1 MSQMT
6 WTDAQKEAITARGG
20 NILLSAAAGSGK
32 TAVLAE
38 RILQRVTDRKDPAG
52 INELLVLTFTR
63 AAAAEMRTRI
73 GKALS
78 SALEKAARE
87 RNEAPT
93 AGHEAAVTYLERQT
107 ALLGSASIS
116 TIDSFCQSLLRQY
129 FYKLDLDPD
138 FRILSDDNEIYL
150 LRDSV
155 LSEVLLPWYEKK
167 DPHFLDCVDLF
178 ATRYEDAGLR
188 SALLRLYNASLSM
201 AFPEE
206 FFRRLALPYE
216 AGNAKT
222 PDDLPWTADLLASF
236 REKARSWADQ
246 YSRIFPL
253 LEEEPALAPY
263 TDQLSEEWTSFRTL
277 AEGPLTWDAWQR
289 TMNSNLFRTLKAVRG
304 KSAADPASL
313 DEKKAVI
320 KTIREQ
326 TKTEYKNICGT
337 YFSISPAQWIA
348 DMKDTAP
355 IVSVL
360 SQLLIDF
367 HRAYMARKKEK
378 GLLEFNDM
386 EHYALALLLAPGS
399 TADHPI
405 RSETALELSRRYK
418 EVMVDEYQDTNGL
431 QELITA
437 LISNGKNR
445 FLVGDIKQSIY
456 RFRQADP
463 GIFLEKYQSYP
474 ETDGA
479 QRIDLNRNFRSDPAI
494 LSAVNFI
501 FSQILQKDPS
511 GKAPL
516 ELIYGPS
523 EALYPGRQGEPAP
536 ADYAGGTVSIDLIDL
551 PKAKGKDDEGSG
563 EADNADLDNME
574 IEARLIASRIH
585 ALMASGQEVM
595 NKDGTYRPLG
605 YGDIAILLR
614 SVETRGPLLL
624 QALRDEDIPARCD
637 QTDDFLGTVEIQL
650 LWAFLKIIDNPR
662 QDLALTAALR
672 SPFIGLSESALAA
685 LRLWDKYCLWD
696 ALQSSSEILS
706 GADAIACVHFKSQ
719 YRKWRALSRQSGTAP
734 LIEAILADT
743 DYLSYL
749 SGMPGSAFRQ
759 AHVLAFYDMARAY
772 DGDIAGG
779 LSRFLENLQ
788 QIGDK
793 KRALRLPLPASPEA
807 GTVQIM
813 TIHKSKGLEFPVVF
827 LAAAG
832 ARFNKRDLS
841 QIALLHKEKGL
852 GLYHFDRDR
861 LLRWPTL
868 YSCAIQEDIRKAGL
882 SEEARL
888 LYVAMTRARDKL
900 FITGTVKDLTSY
912 LTGILSSSSG
922 SGAIP
927 SYAASSA
934 SSYLDWI
941 LPAAARSRSAENLW
955 DTAGLIPSY
964 RDDDKGVSFTFTA
977 HKKEEFLKEEEK
989 VTSSEEEHQEAAPAI
1004 PAWLTEKSAPPAW
1017 IEERFRW
1024 RYPYAEAAQTPAKLT
1039 ATAAVKLS
1047 APEKEEAMPSALLA
1061 APIEEKQPLP
1071 ADFAA
1076 PPAFLEAGKDAY
1088 KGTAYGTLMH
1098 KAMELLDFHALEESP
1113 AAIAA
1118 AIKDLSEKRAF
1129 TEEEARILL
1138 GTHKGRRPVEDI
1150 RAFMKSTLGLLMRRA
1165 QIVRKEMAFSILLP
1179 AEEFYPRCE
1188 KGEEIFLQ
1196 GAIDCLLEKEGKLV
1210 IIDYKTDHV
1219 PDGQILAGHYHRQ
1232 LQIYGEAAETILQ
1245 KPVAALYLWSF
1256 HLKEAIRVPFE
1267 SRFP

>member
-1 MSQMT
+1 MSDMT
-6 WTDAQKEAITARGG
+6 WTKAQEEAITARGG

-38 RILQRVTDRKDPAG
+38 RILRRVTDPKEPVG

-78 SALEKAARE
+78 AALEKAARS
-87 RNEAPT
+87 RDAAPT
-93 AGHEAAVTYLERQT
+93 AKNEAAMTYLERQT

-155 LSEVLLPWYEKK
+155 LSEVLLAWYEKK
-167 DPHFLDCVDLF
+167 DPHFEDCVDLF

-188 SALLRLYNASLSM
+188 SALLRLYSASLSM
-201 AFPEE
+201 AFPED
-206 FFRRLALPYE
+206 FFRRLAVPYE
-216 AGNAKT
+216 VTGAKT

-236 REKARSWADQ
+236 REKARSWADR

-253 LEEEPALAPY
+253 IEEEPALAPY

-289 TMNSNLFRTLKAVRG
+289 TMNSNLFRSLKAVRG
-304 KSAADPASL
+304 KSAADPEAL
-313 DEKKAVI
+313 DEKKAM
-320 KTIREQ
+320 IRAIRDK
-326 TKTEYKNICGT
+326 TKTEYKNIYDT
-337 YFSISPAQWIA
+337 YFSLSPEQWIS

-360 SQLLIDF
+360 SRLLIDF

-386 EHYALALLLAPGS
+386 EHYALSLLLAPES
-399 TADHPI
+399 TPGRPV
-405 RSETALELSRRYK
+405 RSETAIELSQRYK

-463 GIFLEKYQSYP
+463 GIFLAKYQSYP
-474 ETDGA
+474 EREDA
-479 QRIDLNRNFRSDPAI
+479 CRIDLNRNFRSDPAI

-516 ELIYGPS
+516 ELVYGPS
-523 EALYPGRQGEPAP
+523 EALYPGRRAGPAP
-536 ADYAGGTVSIDLIDL
+536 ASYAGGTVSIDLIDL
-551 PKAKGKDDEGSG
+551 PKSKDGEGEEEG
-563 EADNADLDNME
+563 ADVDNME

-585 ALMASGQEVM
+585 ALMESGGKVM

-614 SVETRGPLLL
+614 SVETRGPTLLEAL
-624 QALRDEDIPARCD
+624 QEEGIPARCD
-637 QTDDFLGTVEIQL
+637 QTDDFLGTIEIQL
-650 LWAFLKIIDNPR
+650 LWAFLKVIDNPR
-662 QDLALTAALR
+662 QDLALTAVLR
-672 SPFIGLSESALAA
+672 SPFTGLSESALAM
-685 LRLWDKYCLWD
+685 LRLKDKYSLWD

-706 GADAIACVHFKSQ
+706 GADAMACVHFKSQ

-734 LIEAILADT
+734 LIEAVLADT
-743 DYLSYL
+743 DYLAYL

-759 AHVLAFYDMARAY
+759 AHVLAFYDMARAW
-772 DGDIAGG
+772 DSDIAGG
-779 LSRFLENLQ
+779 LNRFLENLQ
-788 QIGDK
+788 QIDDK
-793 KRALRLPLPASPEA
+793 KRALRLPLPASPET

-827 LAAAG
+827 LSAAG
-832 ARFNKRDLS
+832 SRFNKKDLS

-852 GLYHFDRDR
+852 GLYHFDRER

-868 YSCAIQEDIRKAGL
+868 YSCAIQEDIRRSGL
-882 SEEARL
+882 AEEARL

-900 FITGTVKDLTSY
+900 FITGTMKNLNAS
-912 LTGILSSSSG
+912 LASLLSASSG
-922 SGAIP
+922 NGAIP
-927 SYAASSA
+927 SYAAASA

-941 LPAAARSRSAENLW
+941 LPAAARSRSAESLW
-955 DTAGLIPSY
+955 DAAGLIPSY
-964 RDDDKGVSFTFTA
+964 RDDDQGVSFTFTA

-989 VTSSEEEHQEAAPAI
+989 KEAREEARETPPSL
-1004 PAWLTEKSAPPAW
+1004 PAWLTAESAPPAW
-1017 IEERFRW
+1017 MEDHFRW

-1039 ATAAVKLS
+1039 ATAAVKL
-1047 APEKEEAMPSALLA
+1047 AEPEKEEAMPSALLA

-1076 PPAFLEAGKDAY
+1076 PPDFLASEQDAY

-1098 KAMELLDFHALEESP
+1098 KAMELLDFHTLVESP
-1113 AAIAA
+1113 AAIGA
-1118 AIKDLSEKRAF
+1118 AIKALAEKHAF
-1129 TEEEARILL
+1129 TEEEASILL

-1150 RAFMKSTLGLLMRRA
+1150 RAFMQSTLGLLMRRA

-1179 AEEFYPRCE
+1179 AREFYPACE

-1219 PDGQILAGHYHRQ
+1219 PDGQILADHYHRQ

-1256 HLKEAIRVPFE
+1256 HLKEAVRVPFT
-1267 SRFP
+1267 SRFQ

>member
-1 MSQMT
+1 MSDMK
-6 WTDAQKEAITARGG
+6 WTKAQEEAIHARGG

-38 RILQRVTDRKDPAG
+38 RILQRVTDPKEPAG
-52 INELLVLTFTR
+52 IHELLVLTFTR

-78 SALEKAARE
+78 AALEKAART
-87 RNEAPT
+87 RDAAPT
-93 AGHEAAVTYLERQT
+93 AANEAAVTYLERQT

-155 LSEVLLPWYEKK
+155 LSEVLLKWYEKK
-167 DPHFLDCVDLF
+167 DPYFQDCVDLF

-188 SALLRLYNASLSM
+188 SALLRLYSASLSM
-201 AFPEE
+201 AFPED
-206 FFRRLALPYE
+206 FFRRLPRPYE
-216 AGNAKT
+216 VTGAKT
-222 PDDLPWTADLLASF
+222 PDDLPWTGDLLTSF
-236 REKARSWADQ
+236 REKARSWADK
-246 YSRIFPL
+246 YSQAFQMMDG
-253 LEEEPALAPY
+253 EPALKPY
-263 TDQLSEEWTSFRTL
+263 ADQLSEEWASFRAL
-277 AEGPLTWDAWQR
+277 IEGPLTWEAWRR
-289 TMNSNLFRTLKAVRG
+289 TMNPSVFQKLKAY
-304 KSAADPASL
+304 KKKTAADPETVEDRA
-313 DEKKAVI
+313 EKIKAMRNQV
-320 KTIREQ
+320 K
-326 TKTEYKNICGT
+326 KEYGALWDS
-337 YFSISPAQWIA
+337 YFSLSPEQWIA
-348 DMKDTAP
+348 DMKSTAP

-360 SQLLIDF
+360 SRLLTDF

-386 EHYALALLLAPGS
+386 EHYALSLLLAPES
-399 TADHPI
+399 TPEHPV
-405 RSETALELSRRYK
+405 RSETAQELSQRYK

-463 GIFLEKYQSYP
+463 GIFLAKYESYP
-474 ETDGA
+474 EKDDA
-479 QRIDLNRNFRSDPAI
+479 RRIDLNRNFRSDAAI

-523 EALYPGRQGEPAP
+523 EALYPGRRGEPAP
-536 ADYAGGTVSIDLIDL
+536 ASYAGGTVSIDLIDL
-551 PKAKGKDDEGSG
+551 PKTKDG
-563 EADNADLDNME
+563 EEEDAAADVDNME

-585 ALMASGQEVM
+585 ALMESGREVM
-595 NKDGTYRPLG
+595 NKDGTYRPIG

-614 SVETRGPLLL
+614 SVETRGPILLE
-624 QALRDEDIPARCD
+624 ALREEDIPARCD
-637 QTDDFLGTVEIQL
+637 QTDDFLGTIEIQL
-650 LWAFLKIIDNPR
+650 LWAFLKVIDNPR
-662 QDLALTAALR
+662 QDLALTAVLR
-672 SPFIGLSESALAA
+672 SPFTGLSESALAM
-685 LRLWDKYCLWD
+685 LRLKDKHSLWD

-706 GADAIACVHFKSQ
+706 GADAMACVHFKSQ
-719 YRKWRALSRQSGTAP
+719 YRKWRTLSRQCGTAP
-734 LIEAILADT
+734 LIESVLADT
-743 DYLSYL
+743 DYLAYL

-759 AHVLAFYDMARAY
+759 AHVLAFYDMARAW
-772 DGDIAGG
+772 DSDIAGG

-788 QIGDK
+788 QIDDK

-832 ARFNKRDLS
+832 SRFNKRDLS
-841 QIALLHKEKGL
+841 QVALLHKEKGL
-852 GLYHFDRDR
+852 GLYHFDKDR

-868 YSCAIQEDIRKAGL
+868 YSCAIQEDIRRAGL
-882 SEEARL
+882 AEEARL

-900 FITGTVKDLTSY
+900 FITGTMKNMNASLAS
-912 LTGILSSSSG
+912 LLSASG
-922 SGAIP
+922 RGTIP
-927 SYAASSA
+927 SYAAMGA

-941 LPAAARSRSAENLW
+941 LPAAARSRSAEALW
-955 DTAGLIPSY
+955 DAAGLIPSY
-964 RDDDKGVSFTFTA
+964 QEEDQGASFTFTA
-977 HKKEEFLKEEEK
+977 HKKDEFLREEEK
-989 VTSSEEEHQEAAPAI
+989 KEAGEEETTLPPAF
-1004 PAWLTEKSAPPAW
+1004 PAWLTEKSTPPAW
-1017 IEERFRW
+1017 IEDRFRW
-1024 RYPYAEAAQTPAKLT
+1024 RYPYAEAARTPAKLT
-1039 ATAAVKLS
+1039 ATAAVKL
-1047 APEKEEAMPSALLA
+1047 AEPEKEEAMPSALLA

-1076 PPAFLEAGKDAY
+1076 PPAFLEAEQDAY

-1098 KAMELLDFHALEESP
+1098 KAMELLDFHTLEESP
-1113 AAIAA
+1113 AAITA

-1129 TEEEARILL
+1129 TDEEARILL

-1179 AEEFYPRCE
+1179 AGEFYPSCE

-1196 GAIDCLLEKEGKLV
+1196 GAIDCLLEKDGKLV

-1219 PDGQILAGHYHRQ
+1219 PDGQILADHYHRQ

-1256 HLKEAIRVPFE
+1256 HLKEAVRVPFT
-1267 SRFP
+1267 SRFK

>member
-38 RILQRVTDRKDPAG
+38 RILRRVTDRKDPAG

-78 SALEKAARE
+78 AALEEAARA
-87 RNEAPT
+87 RNAAPT
-93 AGHEAAVTYLERQT
+93 AKHEAAVTYLERQT

-155 LSEVLLPWYEKK
+155 LSEVLLTWYEKK

-216 AGNAKT
+216 VTNAET

-246 YSRIFPL
+246 YSRAFQMM
-253 LEEEPALAPY
+253 EGEAALKPY
-263 TDQLSEEWTSFRTL
+263 ADQLSEEWTSFRALT
-277 AEGPLTWDAWQR
+277 EGPLTWEAWRR
-289 TMNSNLFRTLKAVRG
+289 TMNKGVFQKLKAV
-304 KSAADPASL
+304 KKNLADDPEALEDKRSRIQ
-313 DEKKAVI
+313 DMRNHVKK
-320 KTIREQ
+320 
-326 TKTEYKNICGT
+326 EYTDLWNT
-337 YFSISPAQWIA
+337 YFSLSPAQWIS
-348 DMKDTAP
+348 DMKSTAP

-367 HRAYMARKKEK
+367 HQAYMARKKEK

-399 TADHPI
+399 TADHPM

-479 QRIDLNRNFRSDPAI
+479 RRIDLNRNFRSDPAI

-523 EALYPGRQGEPAP
+523 EALYPGRHGSPAP
-536 ADYAGGTVSIDLIDL
+536 AAYAGGTVSIDLIDL
-551 PKAKGKDDEGSG
+551 PKTKDETEED
-563 EADNADLDNME
+563 ADVDNME

-585 ALMASGQEVM
+585 ALMASGGEVM

-637 QTDDFLGTVEIQL
+637 QTDDFLGTIEIQL

-685 LRLWDKYCLWD
+685 LRLRDKRCLWD
-696 ALQSSSEILS
+696 ALQSSSDILS
-706 GADAIACVHFKSQ
+706 GADAMACVHFKSQ
-719 YRKWRALSRQSGTAP
+719 YRKWRALSRQCGTAP

-772 DGDIAGG
+772 DSDIAGG

-788 QIGDK
+788 QIDDK

-827 LAAAG
+827 LSAAG
-832 ARFNKRDLS
+832 ARFNKKDLS

-852 GLYHFDRDR
+852 GLFHFDKDR

-868 YSCAIQEDIRKAGL
+868 YSCAIQEDIRKASL

-912 LTGILSSSSG
+912 LTGLLSASSG

-927 SYAASSA
+927 SYAAASA

-955 DTAGLIPSY
+955 DTVGLIPSY
-964 RDDDKGVSFTFTA
+964 RDDDKGVSFTFTV

-989 VTSSEEEHQEAAPAI
+989 SASAEEEDEKKTAPAI

-1017 IEERFRW
+1017 IEDRFCW

-1047 APEKEEAMPSALLA
+1047 DPDKEEVMPSALLA

-1076 PPAFLEAGKDAY
+1076 PPAFLEAEKDAY

-1098 KAMELLDFHALEESP
+1098 KAMELLDFHTLEESP
-1113 AAIAA
+1113 AAVTA
-1118 AIKDLSEKRAF
+1118 AIKALSERHAF
-1129 TEEEARILL
+1129 TEEEMKILV

-1150 RAFMKSTLGLLMRRA
+1150 LDFMKSTLGLLMRRA

-1179 AEEFYPRCE
+1179 ADEFYPRCE

-1219 PDGQILAGHYHRQ
+1219 PDGQILADHYHRQ

-1267 SRFP
+1267 SRFQ

>member
-1 MSQMT
+1 MSNMT
-6 WTDAQKEAITARGG
+6 WTKAQEEAIQARGV

-38 RILQRVTDRKDPAG
+38 RILRRVTDPKEPVG

-73 GKALS
+73 GKALAA
-78 SALEKAARE
+78 ALEKAAKTRDA
-87 RNEAPT
+87 APT
-93 AGHEAAVTYLERQT
+93 AANEAAVTYLKRQT

-155 LSEVLLPWYEKK
+155 LSEVLLTWYEKK
-167 DPHFLDCVDLF
+167 DPHFQDCVDLF

-188 SALLRLYNASLSM
+188 SALLRLYSASLSM
-201 AFPEE
+201 AFPED
-206 FFRRLALPYE
+206 FFRRLLRPYE
-216 AGNAKT
+216 VTDAKT
-222 PDDLPWTADLLASF
+222 PDDLPWAQDLLASF
-236 REKARSWADQ
+236 REKARSWADK
-246 YSRIFPL
+246 YSRAFQMMDG
-253 LEEEPALAPY
+253 EPAFKPY
-263 TDQLSEEWTSFRTL
+263 ADQLSEEWASFRAL
-277 AEGPLTWDAWQR
+277 IEGPLTWEAWRR
-289 TMNSNLFRTLKAVRG
+289 TMNPSVFQRLKKYKEKA
-304 KSAADPASL
+304 AADPETVKNTA
-313 DEKKAVI
+313 EKITTLRKQV
-320 KTIREQ
+320 
-326 TKTEYKNICGT
+326 KTEYT
-337 YFSISPAQWIA
+337 ALWDSYFSLSPEQWIA

-367 HRAYMARKKEK
+367 HRSYMAKKKEK

-386 EHYALALLLAPGS
+386 EHYVLSLLLAPES
-399 TADHPI
+399 TEEHPVQ
-405 RSETALELSRRYK
+405 SETAWELSQRYK
-418 EVMVDEYQDTNGL
+418 EVMVDEYQDTNSL

-437 LISNGKNR
+437 LISSGRNR

-463 GIFLEKYQSYP
+463 GIFLAKYQSYP
-474 ETDGA
+474 GKDDA
-479 QRIDLNRNFRSDPAI
+479 RRIDLNWNFRSDVAI

-501 FSQILQKDPS
+501 FAQILQKDPS

-516 ELIYGPS
+516 ELVYGPS

-536 ADYAGGTVSIDLIDL
+536 PSYAGGTVSIDLIDL
-551 PKAKGKDDEGSG
+551 PKTKDGDKET
-563 EADNADLDNME
+563 DNAADIDNME

-585 ALMASGQEVM
+585 TLMESGTEVM

-614 SVETRGPLLL
+614 SVETRGPILL
-624 QALRDEDIPARCD
+624 QALREEDIPARCD
-637 QTDDFLGTVEIQL
+637 QTDDFLGTIEIQL

-662 QDLALTAALR
+662 QDLALTAVLR
-672 SPFIGLSESALAA
+672 SPFTGLSESALAL
-685 LRLWDKYCLWD
+685 LRLKDKRSLWD
-696 ALQSSSEILS
+696 AIQSSSEILS
-706 GADAIACVHFKSQ
+706 GADAMACIHFKSQ

-734 LIEAILADT
+734 LIEAVLDDT

-759 AHVLAFYDMARAY
+759 DHVLAFYDMARTW
-772 DGDIAGG
+772 DSDIAGG
-779 LSRFLENLQ
+779 LNRFLENLQ
-788 QIGDK
+788 KIDDK
-793 KRALRLPLPASPEA
+793 KRALRLPLPASSEA

-813 TIHKSKGLEFPVVF
+813 TIHKSKGLEFPIVF
-827 LAAAG
+827 LSAAG
-832 ARFNKRDLS
+832 ARFNKKDLS

-868 YSCAIQEDIRKAGL
+868 YSCAIREDIRRASL
-882 SEEARL
+882 AEEARL

-900 FITGTVKDLTSY
+900 FITGTMKNMNASLAS
-912 LTGILSSSSG
+912 LLSASGG
-922 SGAIP
+922 SGTIP
-927 SYAASSA
+927 TYAASAA

-941 LPAAARSRSAENLW
+941 LPAAARSRSAEALW
-955 DTAGLIPSY
+955 DAAGLIPSY
-964 RDDDKGVSFTFTA
+964 RDDNQGVSFTFTT
-977 HKKEEFLKEEEK
+977 HKKEEFLREEEQK
-989 VTSSEEEHQEAAPAI
+989 DAGTEAQETPPGL
-1004 PAWLTEKSAPPAW
+1004 PAWLTAKSTPPVW
-1017 IEERFRW
+1017 IEEHFRW
-1024 RYPYAEAAQTPAKLT
+1024 RYPYRQASQTPAKLT
-1039 ATAAVKLS
+1039 ATAAVKL
-1047 APEKEEAMPSALLA
+1047 AEPEKEEAMPSALLA
-1061 APIEEKQPLP
+1061 APIEEKQSLP

-1076 PPAFLEAGKDAY
+1076 PPAFLASEQDAY
-1088 KGTAYGTLMH
+1088 RGTAYGTLMH
-1098 KAMELLDFHALEESP
+1098 KAMELLDFHILEENP

-1118 AIKDLSEKRAF
+1118 AIGALSKKHAF
-1129 TEEEARILL
+1129 TEEEAGILL
-1138 GTHKGRRPVEDI
+1138 GTHKNRRPVDDI
-1150 RAFMKSTLGLLMRRA
+1150 LSFMKSTLGLLMRRA

-1179 AEEFYPRCE
+1179 AREFYPACE
-1188 KGEEIFLQ
+1188 NGEEIFLQ
-1196 GAIDCLLEKEGKLV
+1196 GAIDCLLEKGGKLV

-1219 PDGQILAGHYHRQ
+1219 PDGQILADHYQRQ

-1256 HLKEAIRVPFE
+1256 HLKEAVRVPFT
-1267 SRFP
+1267 SRFKK